1 MELSNC
7 RHVKTKTSSA
17 TPKPPLKEAQI
28 PVLPEPEAKI
38 LRNHLKQSLASM
50 PLSIA
55 PIKNF
60 EELSPEKLKKL
71 GTHLICI
78 VLT

>member
-1 MELSNC
+1 MCELLSGQIDFGIFTFKGLC
-7 RHVKTKTSSA
+7 GTFQD
-17 TPKPPLKEAQI
+17 AQI
-28 PVLPEPEAKI
+28 PALPEPEAKI

-71 GTHLICI
+71 GM
-78 VLT
+78 